1 MSKGVLLFCFDT
13 EHTRYHRILERCVRL
28 VRKNIS
34 DQITVVTDF
43 HTYQRMSPMGHINYR
58 FIEPELGNKK
68 NGQEWRNVDRHM
80 AYDGHLFRADADT
93 ICLVRTLK
101 ESQDTFCVL
110 DTNHNPVEITNPA
123 EFLGK
128 LIERNQ
134 ESLNAYKQIY
144 QTFTRKG

>member
-1 MSKGVLLFCFDT
+1 MDINELKRQSDLSYDT
-13 EHTRYHRILERCVRL
+13 AVAKRNALEKAHSRQV
-28 VRKNIS
+28 
-34 DQITVVTDF
+34 
-43 HTYQRMSPMGHINYR
+43 
-58 FIEPELGNKK
+58 
-68 NGQEWRNVDRHM
+68 M

-110 DTNHNPVEITNPA
+110 DSNHNPVEITDPT